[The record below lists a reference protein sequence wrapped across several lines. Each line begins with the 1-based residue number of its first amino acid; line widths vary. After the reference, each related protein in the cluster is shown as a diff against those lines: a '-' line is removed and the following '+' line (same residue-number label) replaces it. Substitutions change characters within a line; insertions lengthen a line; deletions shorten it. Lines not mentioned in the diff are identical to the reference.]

1 MKNIILGNGINIQFG
16 GLDYTNRSI
25 IERALSKLDLKDFNP
40 DVYTKDVGDWI
51 NSLYQILPE
60 ILHGNYDLY
69 AVLSDEKEELE
80 KFKDRYTASTAINE
94 IGFEDFFLM
103 NELFCRKY
111 KISNPE
117 RFYAQE
123 FIRRLF
129 LDSIY
134 NNGKINVIHQKFPQ
148 GFKKFLNEF
157 DIVFTTNY
165 DRNIE
170 HATGREVLYLHGAF
184 HVIAAEYDPNSFRN
198 QLSDRPVEKTPV
210 VKGYEHV
217 FSTALTGSSG
227 VFKKFSSDSQENA
240 NSGITK
246 FAEGYLNRPDLRP
259 QIDEWKDSEN
269 ATLRNLYEG
278 IKLKISN
285 PNLKFS
291 IDYALNKLESI
302 VGDVIIMG
310 LSPYN
315 DTHIFSILLEN
326 KQVQTIEYYYFEKTE
341 VDEIA
346 SRLEDKLLDARNV
359 TEFWEAIAK
368 T

>member
-25 IERALSKLDLKDFNP
+25 VDRALSKLDLKDYHP
-40 DVYTKDVGDWI
+40 DVYTNDIGDWI
-51 NSLYQILPE
+51 NTLYRILPD
-60 ILHGNYDLY
+60 ILYGNYDLY
-69 AVLSDEKEELE
+69 AVLGDEKEELE
-80 KFKDRYTASTAINE
+80 KFKVRYTTNAEINE

-103 NELFCRKY
+103 NELFCRKN

-134 NNGKINVIHQKFPQ
+134 NNGKINSIYRKFPHT
-148 GFKKFLNEF
+148 FKKFINEL
-157 DIVFTTNY
+157 DIIFTTNY

-170 HATGREVLYLHGAF
+170 DATGREVLYLHGAF
-184 HVIAAEYDPNSFRN
+184 HVLAPEYDPNSFRN

-227 VFKKFSSDSQENA
+227 AFKKFSSDSQENA
-240 NSGITK
+240 NSAITK

-259 QIDEWKDSEN
+259 RIDEWKDSEN
-269 ATLRNLYEG
+269 ASLRNLYEG

-285 PNLKFS
+285 PSLKFS
-291 IDYALNKLESI
+291 IDYALSRLESI

-315 DTHIFSILLEN
+315 DTHIFSLLRDN
-326 KQVQTIEYYYFEKTE
+326 KQVESIEYYYYEENE
-341 VDEIA
+341 VVEIA
-346 SRLEDKLLDARNV
+346 SRLKDKLLNSKNV

-368 T
+368 R

>member
-1 MKNIILGNGINIQFG
+1 MKNLILGNGINIQFG

-25 IERALSKLDLKDFNP
+25 IDRALSKLDLKDFNP
-40 DVYTKDVGDWI
+40 DVYTMDVGDWI
-51 NSLYQILPE
+51 NALYQILPD
-60 ILHGNYDLY
+60 ILYGNYDLY
-69 AVLSDEKEELE
+69 AVLGDEKEELE
-80 KFKDRYTASTAINE
+80 KFKVRYTTSTAINE
-94 IGFEDFFLM
+94 VGFEDFFLM
-103 NELFCRKY
+103 NELFCRKN

-134 NNGKINVIHQKFPQ
+134 NNGKINIIHQKFPHK
-148 GFKKFLNEF
+148 FKKFLNEF
-157 DIVFTTNY
+157 DIIFTTNY
-165 DRNIE
+165 DKNIE
-170 HATGREVLYLHGAF
+170 LSAGREVLYLHGAF
-184 HVIAAEYDPNSFRN
+184 HVLAAEYDPNSFRN

-227 VFKKFSSDSQENA
+227 TFKKFSSDSQENA
-240 NSGITK
+240 NSAITK
-246 FAEGYLNRPDLRP
+246 FAEGYLNRPDMRP
-259 QIDEWKDSEN
+259 QIDEWKDSDD
-269 ATLRNLYEG
+269 ASLRNMYEG

-285 PNLKFS
+285 PNLKLS
-291 IDYALNKLESI
+291 IDYALSRLKSI

-315 DTHIFSILLEN
+315 DTHIFSLLREN
-326 KQVQTIEYYYFEKTE
+326 EQIQSIEYYYYEKTE
-341 VDEIA
+341 VVEIA
-346 SRLEDKLLDARNV
+346 LRLEDKLLIAKNV
-359 TEFWEAIAK
+359 TEFWEAITK